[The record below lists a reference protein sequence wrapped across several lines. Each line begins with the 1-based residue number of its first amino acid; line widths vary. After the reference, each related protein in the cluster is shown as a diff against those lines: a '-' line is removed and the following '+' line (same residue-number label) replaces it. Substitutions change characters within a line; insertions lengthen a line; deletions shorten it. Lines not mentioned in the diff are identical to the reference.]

1 MPECERARR
10 VEAQTENWADPG
22 YKALQSAALSAGQ
35 QSRPEA
41 VERRE
46 RTAYLEQLRSVPCM
60 DCGGV
65 FPAVV
70 MDFDHV
76 PERGEKLFG
85 LGGSDVG
92 RTMAELR
99 AETAKCDVVCANCH
113 RLRTVARARGNDS

>member
-1 MPECERARR
+1 M
-10 VEAQTENWADPG
+10 
-22 YKALQSAALSAGQ
+22 SAGQ

-60 DCGGV
+60 DCEGN
-65 FPAVV
+65 FPTVV

-76 PERGEKLFG
+76 PGRGEKLFG

-92 RTMAELR
+92 RTMVELR
-99 AETAKCDVVCANCH
+99 VETAKCDVVCANCH
-113 RLRTVARARGNDS
+113 RLRSVARTRKYDDS